1 MKFLL
6 SLFIFSLSISAYSV
20 GYNEERLYCPADDVK
35 ITSDQKS
42 GDVQISSS
50 SKIIVYKNCESLF
63 GNYTKMTW
71 KINQY
76 PSESVSNMACSLR
89 VVGGEK
95 TENRTDLRVK
105 NGLFLIS
112 VKSVNKSK
120 KGDWDTFYRIGEN
133 YLDEES
139 KLYKCDS
146 ITK

>member
-1 MKFLL
+1 
-6 SLFIFSLSISAYSV
+6 
-20 GYNEERLYCPADDVK
+20 
-35 ITSDQKS
+35 
-42 GDVQISSS
+42 
-50 SKIIVYKNCESLF
+50 
-63 GNYTKMTW
+63 TW